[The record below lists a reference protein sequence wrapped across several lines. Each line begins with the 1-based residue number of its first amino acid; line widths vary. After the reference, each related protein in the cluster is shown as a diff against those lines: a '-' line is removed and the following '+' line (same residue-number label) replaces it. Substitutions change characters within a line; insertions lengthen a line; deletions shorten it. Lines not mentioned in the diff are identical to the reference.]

1 MAAMA
6 NQDPFS
12 VELRPAHLEDWLDA
26 LPYADF
32 LKTAQ
37 MIEEALRATNRAA
50 LKPGQRLVLL
60 ELYWRPYRYLLN
72 TLVKGGA
79 QPVLRAAEQLQQRI
93 EGLKR
98 VALELAF
105 GTRLGATEA
114 AGKRSMF
121 GGPTRLPAQA
131 RALAARL
138 LSHALILNF
147 HGYAPVPKNL
157 WRELNEIY
165 RQAEDD
171 GTLATEVL
179 EPEEDPP
186 RTASVAG
193 VYVQTAV
200 TALADPYH
208 LPPAAVWEI
217 YEQVRD
223 WTDAVRIGPFREV
236 KNPAGFFVVD
246 LAGAAPP
253 MAYSRMDRTA
263 AGPQHR
269 LLDCAPLQRT
279 VQGLLEHMAAGRTPQ
294 GLRLQR
300 PHARMLLEFLQRAWG
315 LPPKR
320 YFPRQEKKGAA
331 DLACGYNAAF
341 YFTNGRREFAYV
353 HDETP
358 DTGIE
363 GGEQDGAE
371 AAARYFTERW
381 SFVDEGP
388 GGFAV
393 YSAEKPRSPV
403 RVGELVAVHEADQ
416 GDAPWVLGVIRWL
429 MVQRNLAHKIGIQV
443 IAREPEAVAV
453 QALTGDDAETRP
465 RRGFMIADPAATNGF
480 TLITPRGLYGEQ
492 RPLAVQLGER
502 RLEFKAGS
510 LRESTAVFDHFSC
523 RT

>member
-1 MAAMA
+1 MA
-6 NQDPFS
+6 NQNPPS

-37 MIEEALRATNRAA
+37 LIEEALRGTNRAA
-50 LKPGQRLVLL
+50 LKPGQRLELL

-105 GTRLGATEA
+105 GTRLGVTEA
-114 AGKRSMF
+114 AGKRGVF
-121 GGPTRLPAQA
+121 GPARSPA
-131 RALAARL
+131 HGRVLAARL
-138 LSHALILNF
+138 LSHAVMLNF

-157 WRELNEIY
+157 WRELNELY

-171 GTLATEVL
+171 GTLATQAP

-186 RTASVAG
+186 RAASVAS

-200 TALADPYH
+200 TAAADPYH

-236 KNPAGFFVVD
+236 RNPAGFFVVD

-253 MAYSRMDRTA
+253 TAYSRMDPA
-263 AGPQHR
+263 HAGAQHR

-279 VQGLLEHMAAGRTPQ
+279 VQGLLEQMAAGRTPP

-320 YFPRQEKKGAA
+320 YFPRQEKKGTAEI
-331 DLACGYNAAF
+331 ACGYNAAF
-341 YFTNGRREFAYV
+341 FFTNGRREFAYL

-363 GGEQDGAE
+363 SGEQDDAE
-371 AAARYFTERW
+371 TAARYFAERW

-393 YSAEKPRSPV
+393 YSAEKPRSAV
-403 RVGELVAVHEADQ
+403 RVGELVAVHEVD
-416 GDAPWVLGVIRWL
+416 GGDDAPWVLGVIRWL

-453 QALTGDDAETRP
+453 RPRTGGADTGL

-480 TLITPRGLYGEQ
+480 TVITPPGLYAEQ
-492 RPLAVQLGER
+492 RPLEVLLGER
-502 RLEFKAGS
+502 RIELKAGS

-523 RT
+523 RA